1 MFSLTISVL
10 GDEDDGLLYRCA
22 GSKADRMLFRFG
34 GKAFFAVVGV
44 FIKSALTAEQCVS
57 TKGQKRMKKKILRTA
72 SFALATALSLSV
84 CVSAFVSDGTN
95 NNVTTSVLPDSAD
108 NAVLNWATKV
118 GKSWNDG
125 PSPVAIVGDDIV
137 YTSGDKLMRMNKET
151 GVVDSVVGQRAGT
164 NSYAIQ
170 PVTYADGMI
179 FSAFN
184 GGIQAFDA
192 DTLESLWVYKDSV
205 GGQSVSPIYYNDGCI
220 YTGFCNDG
228 SGKNDQY
235 VCIDVKDE
243 DPDTTDEEKSPK
255 WTFTNKS
262 GFYWAGAYATDDFV
276 VLGME
281 NAKANTT
288 DPARIVTLDK
298 NSGSVIDTE
307 YTVGGGVRSTIS
319 YDKDTDAYYFTSNG
333 GYFYKATIDDDGKF
347 TKLDSIAL
355 GGASTSTPTVL
366 NGRAY
371 VGVNGSGWGNYKGSA
386 IAVIDLDSFE
396 IAYKAET
403 KGYPQTSGLGVVNK
417 DGYNYVYFTENA
429 AAGAIRYVK
438 DKKGVTEVLDA
449 QIVNGKKTAPSL
461 FTPTGAQAQFAIA
474 DLVADENGT
483 IYFKNDSGYIMA
495 VGSEVE
501 KLVTENAKTVCKEG
515 EKYPADGI
523 KVYAVLKNGVKKDVT
538 KDVTIDDSKLEKD
551 DDFVTVTYKYGMYRD
566 KTVSGGANKTGVA
579 VKPVETTIDIAVLSA
594 EDYDKVTAVEKTIAG
609 LGEIT
614 LDSENDVKA
623 ARADYDALGGLT
635 KYVENY
641 DVLKAAEEKLEKL
654 KAPSSSEVS
663 ESEVTSSVS
672 SSEASSETGS
682 SESSVTSSDA
692 AVSSTSSA
700 ETSSVAGSTSSAADT
715 SSAASSSSKAANN
728 AGAANPNTGATA
740 GVCVAGLALLISGA
754 LTVSRKRK

>member
-125 PSPVAIVGDDIV
+125 PSPVAIVGDNIV

-220 YTGFCNDG
+220 YTGFCNYG
-228 SGKNDQY
+228 SGKDDQY

-333 GYFYKATIDDDGKF
+333 GYFYKATIDDEGNF
-347 TKLDSIAL
+347 TKLDSIPL

-371 VGVNGSGWGNYKGSA
+371 VGVNGSGWGDYKGSV
-386 IAVIDLDSFE
+386 IAVIDLDSFK

-403 KGYPQTSGLGVVNK
+403 KGYPQTSGLGVVNEN
-417 DGYNYVYFTENA
+417 GYNYVYFSENA
-429 AAGAIRYVK
+429 SAGAIRYVK

-461 FTPTGAQAQFAIA
+461 FTPTGAQAQYAIA

-515 EKYPADGI
+515 EAYDASDL
-523 KVYAVLKNGVKKDVT
+523 KVYAVLKNGAKKDVT
-538 KDVTIDDSKLEKD
+538 DYVTIDDTALTAD

-566 KTVSGGANKTGVA
+566 KTNEGAANTTGVA
-579 VKPVETTIDIAVLSA
+579 VSPVEATIDVTVLAA
-594 EDYDKVTAVEKTIAG
+594 EDYDSVKAVEKLISD

-614 LDSENDVKA
+614 LDSENDIKA
-623 ARADYDALGGLT
+623 ARAAYYALGDLKEYVGNVDALT
-635 KYVENY
+635 
-641 DVLKAAEEKLEKL
+641 AAEEKLEEL
-654 KAPSSSEVS
+654 KTPSSSS
-663 ESEVTSSVS
+663 EAESSVS
-672 SSEASSETGS
+672 SSDVS
-682 SESSVTSSDA
+682 SEST
-692 AVSSTSSA
+692 VSSANSEDTSSA
-700 ETSSVAGSTSSAADT
+700 TSSAAESVSSADT
-715 SSAASSSSKAANN
+715 SKAADSSSKTANN

>member
-179 FSAFN
+179 FSGFD
-184 GGIQAFDA
+184 GGVQAFDA
-192 DTLESLWVYKDSV
+192 KTLESLWVYKDSV
-205 GGQSVSPIYYNDGCI
+205 GGQAISPIYYNDGYI
-220 YTGFCNDG
+220 YTGFWS
-228 SGKNDQY
+228 SGWSETDSGNF

-243 DPDTTDEEKSPK
+243 DPTKTDEAKSAK
-255 WTFTNKS
+255 WTYTNVG
-262 GFYWAGAYATDDFV
+262 GFYWTGAYATDKFIV
-276 VLGME
+276 VGSD
-281 NAKANTT
+281 NGT
-288 DPARIVTLDK
+288 DDNSPSKVRTFDK
-298 NSGSVIDTE
+298 ETGKVIDSKE
-307 YTVGGGVRSTIS
+307 AVGDIRSSVS
-319 YDKDTDAYYFTSNG
+319 YDKDTDAYYFTTKG
-333 GYFYKATIDDDGKF
+333 GYLYKAEINADGKF

-429 AAGAIRYVK
+429 SAGAIRYVK

-461 FTPTGAQAQFAIA
+461 FTTTGAQAQFAIA

-515 EKYPADGI
+515 EAYDASDL

-538 KDVTIDDSKLEKD
+538 DYVTIDDTALTAD

-566 KTVSGGANKTGVA
+566 KTKEGAANTTGVA
-579 VKPVETTIDIAVLSA
+579 VSPVETTINVTVLAA
-594 EDYDKVTAVEKTIAG
+594 EDYDSVKAVEKLISD

-614 LDSENDVKA
+614 LDSENDIKA
-623 ARADYDALGGLT
+623 ARVAYDALGDLKEYVGNVDALT
-635 KYVENY
+635 
-641 DVLKAAEEKLEKL
+641 AAEKKLEEL
-654 KAPSSSEVS
+654 KTPSSSS
-663 ESEVTSSVS
+663 EAESSVS
-672 SSEASSETGS
+672 SSDVS
-682 SESSVTSSDA
+682 SEST
-692 AVSSTSSA
+692 VSSANSEDTSSA
-700 ETSSVAGSTSSAADT
+700 TSSAAESVSSADT
-715 SSAASSSSKAANN
+715 SKAADSSSKTANN

>member
-179 FSAFN
+179 FSGFD
-184 GGIQAFDA
+184 GGVQAFDA
-192 DTLESLWVYKDSV
+192 KTLESLWVYKDSV
-205 GGQSVSPIYYNDGCI
+205 GGQAISPIYYNDGYI
-220 YTGFCNDG
+220 YTGFWS
-228 SGKNDQY
+228 SGWSETDSGNF

-243 DPDTTDEEKSPK
+243 DPTKTDEAKSAK
-255 WTFTNKS
+255 WTYTNVG
-262 GFYWAGAYATDDFV
+262 GFYWTGAYATDKFIV
-276 VLGME
+276 VGSD
-281 NAKANTT
+281 NGT
-288 DPARIVTLDK
+288 DDNSPSKVRTFDK
-298 NSGSVIDTE
+298 ETGKVIDSKE
-307 YTVGGGVRSTIS
+307 AVGDIRSSVS
-319 YDKDTDAYYFTSNG
+319 YDKDTDAYYFTTKG
-333 GYFYKATIDDDGKF
+333 GYLYKAEINADGKF

-403 KGYPQTSGLGVVNK
+403 KGYPQTSGLGVVNEN
-417 DGYNYVYFTENA
+417 GYNYVYFSENA
-429 AAGAIRYVK
+429 SAGAIRYVK

-461 FTPTGAQAQFAIA
+461 FTPTGAQAQYAIA

-515 EKYPADGI
+515 EAYDASDL

-538 KDVTIDDSKLEKD
+538 DYVTIDDTALTAD

-566 KTVSGGANKTGVA
+566 KTNEGAANTTGVA
-579 VKPVETTIDIAVLSA
+579 VSPVEATIDVTVLAA
-594 EDYDKVTAVEKTIAG
+594 EDYDSVKAVEKLISD

-614 LDSENDVKA
+614 LDSENDIKA
-623 ARADYDALGGLT
+623 ARVAYDALGDLKEYVGNVDALT
-635 KYVENY
+635 
-641 DVLKAAEEKLEKL
+641 AAEKKLEEL
-654 KAPSSSEVS
+654 KTPSSSS
-663 ESEVTSSVS
+663 EAESSVS
-672 SSEASSETGS
+672 SSDVS
-682 SESSVTSSDA
+682 SEST
-692 AVSSTSSA
+692 VSSANSEDTSSA
-700 ETSSVAGSTSSAADT
+700 TSSAAESVSSADT
-715 SSAASSSSKAANN
+715 SKAADSSSKTANN

>member
-1 MFSLTISVL
+1 
-10 GDEDDGLLYRCA
+10 
-22 GSKADRMLFRFG
+22 
-34 GKAFFAVVGV
+34 
-44 FIKSALTAEQCVS
+44 
-57 TKGQKRMKKKILRTA
+57 MKKKLAGTV
-72 SFALATALSLSV
+72 SFALAAALSLGV

-95 NNVTTSVLPDSAD
+95 NNVTTSNLPDSAD

-151 GVVDSVVGQRAGT
+151 GVIDSVVGQRAGT

-184 GGIQAFDA
+184 GGVQAFDA
-192 DTLESLWVYKDSV
+192 DTLESLWVYKDEL
-205 GGQSVSPIYYNDGCI
+205 GGQGVCPVYYNDGCI
-220 YTGFCNDG
+220 YTGFWSSETGTAN
-228 SGKNDQY
+228 Y
-235 VCIDVKDE
+235 VCMDVKDE
-243 DPDTTDEEKSPK
+243 DPDTTDEEKLPK
-255 WTFTNKS
+255 WIFKNKS
-262 GFYWAGAYATDDFV
+262 GFYWAGAYAADDYI

-288 DPARIVTLDK
+288 DPARIVTLDMK
-298 NSGSVIDTE
+298 TGDVIDTE
-307 YTVGGGVRSTIS
+307 YTVKGGVRSTVS

-333 GYFYKATIDDDGKF
+333 GYFYKATIDDEGNF

-355 GGASTSTPTVL
+355 GGASTSTPTIL

-371 VGVNGSGWGNYKGSA
+371 VGYGAFDQNSG

-396 IAYKAET
+396 IAYTAKT
-403 KGYPQTSGLGVVNK
+403 KGYPQNSGLGVVNE
-417 DGYNYVYFTENA
+417 DGYNYVYFTENRD
-429 AAGAIRYVK
+429 GGPISYVK
-438 DKKGVTEVLDA
+438 DKKGVTKVLDP
-449 QIVNGKKTAPSL
+449 QIIGDKEYAPAI
-461 FTPTGAQAQFAIA
+461 FTPTGAQSQYAVA

-501 KLVTENAKTVCKEG
+501 KLVVENAKTVCKEG

-538 KDVTIDDSKLEKD
+538 DYVTIDDTALTAD

-579 VKPVETTIDIAVLSA
+579 VDPVETTIDIAVLSA

-623 ARADYDALGGLT
+623 ARADYDALGDLK

-700 ETSSVAGSTSSAADT
+700 ETSSVAGSTSSAAAT
-715 SSAASSSSKAANN
+715 SSVASSSSKAANN
-728 AGAANPNTGATA
+728 ASSANPKTGTVA
-740 GVCVAGLALLISGA
+740 GVCVAGLALLAGGA
-754 LTVSRKRK
+754 LTVSKKRK

>member
-179 FSAFN
+179 FSGFD
-184 GGIQAFDA
+184 GGVQAFDA
-192 DTLESLWVYKDSV
+192 KTLESLWVYKDSV
-205 GGQSVSPIYYNDGCI
+205 GGQAISPIYYNDGYI
-220 YTGFCNDG
+220 YTGFWS
-228 SGKNDQY
+228 SGWSETDSGNF

-243 DPDTTDEEKSPK
+243 DPTKTDEAKSAK
-255 WTFTNKS
+255 WTYTNVG
-262 GFYWAGAYATDDFV
+262 GFYWTGAYATDKFIV
-276 VLGME
+276 VGSD
-281 NAKANTT
+281 NGT
-288 DPARIVTLDK
+288 DDNSPSKVRTFDK
-298 NSGSVIDTE
+298 ETGKVIDSKE
-307 YTVGGGVRSTIS
+307 AVGDIRSSVS
-319 YDKDTDAYYFTSNG
+319 YDKDTDAYYFTTKG
-333 GYFYKATIDDDGKF
+333 GYLYKAEINADGKF

-371 VGVNGSGWGNYKGSA
+371 VGVNGSGWGDYKGSA

-403 KGYPQTSGLGVVNK
+403 KGYPQTSGLGVVNEN
-417 DGYNYVYFTENA
+417 GYNYVYFTENA
-429 AAGAIRYVK
+429 SAGAIRYVK

-461 FTPTGAQAQFAIA
+461 FTPTGAQAQYAIA

-515 EKYPADGI
+515 EAYDASDL

-538 KDVTIDDSKLEKD
+538 DYVTIDDTALTAD

-566 KTVSGGANKTGVA
+566 KTKEGAANTTGVA
-579 VKPVETTIDIAVLSA
+579 VSPVETTINVTVLAA
-594 EDYDKVTAVEKTIAG
+594 ENYDSVKAVEKLISD

-614 LDSENDVKA
+614 LDSENDIKA
-623 ARADYDALGGLT
+623 ARAAYDALGDLKEYVGNVDALT
-635 KYVENY
+635 
-641 DVLKAAEEKLEKL
+641 AAEKKLEEL
-654 KAPSSSEVS
+654 KTPSSSS
-663 ESEVTSSVS
+663 EAENSVS
-672 SSEASSETGS
+672 SSDVS
-682 SESSVTSSDA
+682 SEST
-692 AVSSTSSA
+692 VSSANSEDTSSA
-700 ETSSVAGSTSSAADT
+700 TSSAAESVSSADT
-715 SSAASSSSKAANN
+715 SKAADSSSKTANN

>member
-1 MFSLTISVL
+1 MSGQKPCRQGSRSKSCTTAITVFDRLLCAVISQVSAVFSLTISVL

-84 CVSAFVSDGTN
+84 CASAFVSDGTN

-125 PSPVAIVGDDIV
+125 PSPVAIVGDNIV

-243 DPDTTDEEKSPK
+243 DPDTTDEE
-255 WTFTNKS
+255 
-262 GFYWAGAYATDDFV
+262 
-276 VLGME
+276 

-333 GYFYKATIDDDGKF
+333 GYFYKATIDDEGNF

-371 VGVNGSGWGNYKGSA
+371 VGVNGSGWGDYKGSV
-386 IAVIDLDSFE
+386 IAVIDLDSFK

-403 KGYPQTSGLGVVNK
+403 KGYPQTSGLGVVNEN
-417 DGYNYVYFTENA
+417 GYNYVYFSENA
-429 AAGAIRYVK
+429 SAGAIRYVK

-461 FTPTGAQAQFAIA
+461 FTPTGAQAQYAIA

-515 EKYPADGI
+515 EAYDASDL

-538 KDVTIDDSKLEKD
+538 DYVTIDDTALTAD

-566 KTVSGGANKTGVA
+566 KTKEGAANTTGVA
-579 VKPVETTIDIAVLSA
+579 VSPVETTINVTVLAA
-594 EDYDKVTAVEKTIAG
+594 ENYDSVKAVEKLISD

-614 LDSENDVKA
+614 LDSENDIKA
-623 ARADYDALGGLT
+623 ARAAYDALGDLKEYVGNVDALT
-635 KYVENY
+635 
-641 DVLKAAEEKLEKL
+641 AAEKKLEEL
-654 KAPSSSEVS
+654 KTPSSSS
-663 ESEVTSSVS
+663 EAENSVS
-672 SSEASSETGS
+672 SSDVS
-682 SESSVTSSDA
+682 SEST
-692 AVSSTSSA
+692 VSSANSEDTSSA
-700 ETSSVAGSTSSAADT
+700 TSSAAESVSSADT
-715 SSAASSSSKAANN
+715 SKAADSSSKTANN

>member
-1 MFSLTISVL
+1 
-10 GDEDDGLLYRCA
+10 
-22 GSKADRMLFRFG
+22 
-34 GKAFFAVVGV
+34 
-44 FIKSALTAEQCVS
+44 
-57 TKGQKRMKKKILRTA
+57 MKKKILRTA
-72 SFALATALSLSV
+72 SIALATALSLSV
-84 CVSAFVSDGTN
+84 CASAFVSDGTN

-108 NAVLNWATKV
+108 KAVLNWATKV

-151 GVVDSVVGQRAGT
+151 GFVDSVVGQRAGT

-170 PVTYADGMI
+170 PVTYANGMI

-220 YTGFCNDG
+220 YTGFCNYG
-228 SGKNDQY
+228 SGKDDQY

-255 WTFTNKS
+255 WIFTNTS
-262 GFYWAGAYATDDFV
+262 GFYWAGAYAADDYI

-298 NSGSVIDTE
+298 KTGDVIDTE
-307 YTVGGGVRSTIS
+307 YTVKGGVRSTVS

-333 GYFYKATIDDDGKF
+333 GYFYKATIDDEGNF
-347 TKLDSIAL
+347 TKLESIAL
-355 GGASTSTPTVL
+355 GAPSTSTPTVL

-371 VGVNGSGWGNYKGSA
+371 VGFGSFSTGSG

-403 KGYPQTSGLGVVNK
+403 KGYPQTTGLGVVNEN
-417 DGYNYVYFTENA
+417 GYNYVYFTENA
-429 AAGAIRYVK
+429 SAGAIRYVK
-438 DKKGVTEVLDA
+438 DKKGVTEVLDP

-461 FTPTGAQAQFAIA
+461 FTPSGAQAQYAIA

-515 EKYPADGI
+515 EAYDASDL

-538 KDVTIDDSKLEKD
+538 DYVTMDDTALTAD

-566 KTVSGGANKTGVA
+566 KTNDGAANTTGVA
-579 VKPVETTIDIAVLSA
+579 VSPVETTIGVTVLAA
-594 EDYDKVTAVEKTIAG
+594 EDYDSVKAVEKLISD

-614 LDSENDVKA
+614 LDSENDIKA
-623 ARADYDALGGLT
+623 ARAAYDALGDLKEYVGNVDALT
-635 KYVENY
+635 
-641 DVLKAAEEKLEKL
+641 AAEEKLEEL
-654 KAPSSSEVS
+654 KTPSSSS
-663 ESEVTSSVS
+663 EAESSVS
-672 SSEASSETGS
+672 SSDVS
-682 SESSVTSSDA
+682 SEST
-692 AVSSTSSA
+692 VSSANSEDTSSA
-700 ETSSVAGSTSSAADT
+700 TSSAAESV
-715 SSAASSSSKAANN
+715 SSAGSSKTANN

-754 LTVSRKRK
+754 LTASRKRK

>member
-1 MFSLTISVL
+1 
-10 GDEDDGLLYRCA
+10 
-22 GSKADRMLFRFG
+22 
-34 GKAFFAVVGV
+34 
-44 FIKSALTAEQCVS
+44 
-57 TKGQKRMKKKILRTA
+57 MKKKILRTA
-72 SFALATALSLSV
+72 SIALATALSLSV
-84 CVSAFVSDGTN
+84 CASAFVSDGTN

-170 PVTYADGMI
+170 PVTYANGMI

-220 YTGFCNDG
+220 YTGFCNYG
-228 SGKNDQY
+228 SGKDDHY

-255 WTFTNKS
+255 WIFTNTS
-262 GFYWAGAYATDDFV
+262 GFYWAGAYAADDYI

-288 DPARIVTLDK
+288 DPARVVTLDK

-333 GYFYKATIDDDGKF
+333 GYFYKATIDDEGNF
-347 TKLDSIAL
+347 TKLESIAL
-355 GGASTSTPTVL
+355 GAPSTSTPTVL

-371 VGVNGSGWGNYKGSA
+371 VGFGSFSTGSG

-396 IAYKAET
+396 IAYTATT
-403 KGYPQTSGLGVVNK
+403 KGYPQTTGLGAVNEN
-417 DGYNYVYFTENA
+417 GYNYVYFTENA
-429 AAGAIRYVK
+429 SAGAIRYVK
-438 DKKGVTEVLDA
+438 DKKGVTEVLDP

-461 FTPTGAQAQFAIA
+461 FTPSGAQAQYAIA

-515 EKYPADGI
+515 EAYDASDL

-538 KDVTIDDSKLEKD
+538 DYVTMDDTALTAD

-566 KTVSGGANKTGVA
+566 KTNNGAANTTGVA
-579 VKPVETTIDIAVLSA
+579 VSPVETTIDVTVLAA
-594 EDYDKVTAVEKTIAG
+594 EDYDSVKAVEKLISD

-614 LDSENDVKA
+614 LDSENDIKA
-623 ARADYDALGGLT
+623 ARAAYDALGDLKEYVGNVDALT
-635 KYVENY
+635 
-641 DVLKAAEEKLEKL
+641 AAEEKLEEL
-654 KAPSSSEVS
+654 KTPSSSS
-663 ESEVTSSVS
+663 EAESSVS
-672 SSEASSETGS
+672 SSDVS
-682 SESSVTSSDA
+682 SEST
-692 AVSSTSSA
+692 VSSANSEDTSSA
-700 ETSSVAGSTSSAADT
+700 TSSAAESV
-715 SSAASSSSKAANN
+715 SSADSSKTANN

-754 LTVSRKRK
+754 LTASRKRK

>member
-1 MFSLTISVL
+1 
-10 GDEDDGLLYRCA
+10 
-22 GSKADRMLFRFG
+22 
-34 GKAFFAVVGV
+34 
-44 FIKSALTAEQCVS
+44 
-57 TKGQKRMKKKILRTA
+57 MKKKILRTA
-72 SFALATALSLSV
+72 SIALATALSLSV
-84 CVSAFVSDGTN
+84 CASAFVSDGTN

-108 NAVLNWATKV
+108 KAVLNWATKV

-170 PVTYADGMI
+170 PVTYANGMI

-220 YTGFCNDG
+220 YTGFCNYG
-228 SGKNDQY
+228 SGKDDHY
-235 VCIDVKDE
+235 VCIDVRDE

-255 WTFTNKS
+255 WIFTNTS
-262 GFYWAGAYATDDFV
+262 GFYWAGAYAADDYI

-288 DPARIVTLDK
+288 DPARVVTLDK

-333 GYFYKATIDDDGKF
+333 GYFYKATIDDEGNF

-355 GGASTSTPTVL
+355 GAPSTSTPTVL

-371 VGVNGSGWGNYKGSA
+371 VGFGHYRTGYG

-396 IAYKAET
+396 IAYTATT
-403 KGYPQTSGLGVVNK
+403 KGYPQTTGLGAVNEN
-417 DGYNYVYFTENA
+417 GYNYVYFTENA
-429 AAGAIRYVK
+429 MAGAIRYVK

-449 QIVNGKKTAPSL
+449 QIVDGKKTAPSL
-461 FTPTGAQAQFAIA
+461 FTPSGAQAQYAIA

-483 IYFKNDSGYIMA
+483 IFFKNDSGYIMA

-515 EKYPADGI
+515 DAYDASDL

-538 KDVTIDDSKLEKD
+538 DYVTMDDTALTAD

-566 KTVSGGANKTGVA
+566 KTNDGAANTTGVA
-579 VKPVETTIDIAVLSA
+579 VSPVETTIDVTVLAA
-594 EDYDKVTAVEKTIAG
+594 EDYDSVKAVEKLISD

-614 LDSENDVKA
+614 LDSENDIKA
-623 ARADYDALGGLT
+623 ARVAYDALGDLKEYVGNVDALT
-635 KYVENY
+635 
-641 DVLKAAEEKLEKL
+641 AAEEKLEEL
-654 KAPSSSEVS
+654 KTPSSSS
-663 ESEVTSSVS
+663 EAESSVS
-672 SSEASSETGS
+672 SSDVS
-682 SESSVTSSDA
+682 SEST
-692 AVSSTSSA
+692 VSSANSEDTSSA
-700 ETSSVAGSTSSAADT
+700 TSSAAESV
-715 SSAASSSSKAANN
+715 SSADSSKTANN
-728 AGAANPNTGATA
+728 AGAANPNTGAAA

-754 LTVSRKRK
+754 LTASRKRK

>member
-1 MFSLTISVL
+1 
-10 GDEDDGLLYRCA
+10 
-22 GSKADRMLFRFG
+22 
-34 GKAFFAVVGV
+34 
-44 FIKSALTAEQCVS
+44 
-57 TKGQKRMKKKILRTA
+57 MKKKILRTA
-72 SFALATALSLSV
+72 SIALATALSLSV
-84 CVSAFVSDGTN
+84 CASAFVSDGTN

-108 NAVLNWATKV
+108 KAVLNWATKV

-170 PVTYADGMI
+170 PVTYANGMI

-220 YTGFCNDG
+220 YTGFCNYG
-228 SGKNDQY
+228 AGKDDQY

-255 WTFTNKS
+255 WIFTNKS
-262 GFYWAGAYATDDFV
+262 GFYWAGAYAADDYI

-288 DPARIVTLDK
+288 DPARVVTLDK

-333 GYFYKATIDDDGKF
+333 GYFYKATIDDEGNF

-355 GGASTSTPTVL
+355 GAPSTSTPTVL

-371 VGVNGSGWGNYKGSA
+371 VGFGSFSTGSG

-396 IAYKAET
+396 IAYTATT
-403 KGYPQTSGLGVVNK
+403 KGYPQTTGLGVVNEN
-417 DGYNYVYFTENA
+417 GYNYVYFTENA
-429 AAGAIRYVK
+429 MAGAIRYVK
-438 DKKGVTEVLDA
+438 DKKGVTEVLDP

-461 FTPTGAQAQFAIA
+461 FTPSGAQAQYAIA

-515 EKYPADGI
+515 EAYDASDL

-538 KDVTIDDSKLEKD
+538 DYVTMDDTALTAD

-566 KTVSGGANKTGVA
+566 KTNDGAANTTGVA
-579 VKPVETTIDIAVLSA
+579 VSPVETTIDVTVLAA
-594 EDYDKVTAVEKTIAG
+594 EDYDSVKAVEKLISD

-614 LDSENDVKA
+614 LDSENDIKA
-623 ARADYDALGGLT
+623 ARVAYDALGDLKEYVGNVDALT
-635 KYVENY
+635 
-641 DVLKAAEEKLEKL
+641 AAEEKLEEL
-654 KAPSSSEVS
+654 KTPSSSS
-663 ESEVTSSVS
+663 EAESSVS
-672 SSEASSETGS
+672 SSDVS
-682 SESSVTSSDA
+682 SEST
-692 AVSSTSSA
+692 VSSANSEDTSSA
-700 ETSSVAGSTSSAADT
+700 TSSAAESV
-715 SSAASSSSKAANN
+715 SSADSSKTANN

-754 LTVSRKRK
+754 LTASRKRK

>member
-1 MFSLTISVL
+1 
-10 GDEDDGLLYRCA
+10 
-22 GSKADRMLFRFG
+22 
-34 GKAFFAVVGV
+34 
-44 FIKSALTAEQCVS
+44 
-57 TKGQKRMKKKILRTA
+57 MKKKLAGTV
-72 SFALATALSLSV
+72 SFALAAALSLGV

-95 NNVTTSVLPDSAD
+95 NNVTTSNLPDSAD
-108 NAVLNWATKV
+108 NAVLNWATRICDPTDPKEWQN
-118 GKSWNDG
+118 S
-125 PSPVAIVGDDIV
+125 PSPVTLIGDDLV
-137 YTSGDKLMRMNKET
+137 FVSGDKLMRMNKET
-151 GVVDSVVGQRAGT
+151 GVIDSVVGQRAGK

-170 PVTYADGMI
+170 PVTYVDGMI
-179 FSAFN
+179 FSGFD
-184 GGIQAFDA
+184 GGVQAFDA

-205 GGQSVSPIYYNDGCI
+205 GGQAISPIYYNDGCI
-220 YTGFCNDG
+220 YTGFWSSETGTAN
-228 SGKNDQY
+228 Y
-235 VCIDVKDE
+235 VCMDVKDE
-243 DPDTTDEEKSPK
+243 DTTKTDEAKSAK
-255 WTFTNKS
+255 WVYANKG
-262 GFYWAGAYATDDFV
+262 GFYWTGAYSTDKFIV
-276 VLGME
+276 VGSDNGTKDNSHSKILTLNKE
-281 NAKANTT
+281 NGEEI
-288 DPARIVTLDK
+288 D
-298 NSGSVIDTE
+298 SGEAVGDIRCSV
-307 YTVGGGVRSTIS
+307 S
-319 YDKDTDAYYFTSNG
+319 YDKDTDAYYFTSKG
-333 GYFYKATIDDDGKF
+333 GYFYRAKIDDNGNF

-355 GGASTSTPTVL
+355 GGASTSTPTIL

-371 VGVNGSGWGNYKGSA
+371 VGFGHYRTGYG

-396 IAYKAET
+396 IAYTAKT

-417 DGYNYVYFTENA
+417 DGYNYVYFSENA
-429 AAGAIRYVK
+429 ENGAIRFVK
-438 DKKGVTEVLDA
+438 DKKGVTKVLDP
-449 QIVNGKKTAPSL
+449 QIEGSTEYAPSL
-461 FTPTGAQAQFAIA
+461 FTPTGAQAQYAVA

-501 KLVTENAKTVCKEG
+501 KLVVENAKTVCKEG
-515 EKYPADGI
+515 EAYDVSDL

-566 KTVSGGANKTGVA
+566 KIVRGGANKTGVA

-594 EDYDKVTAVEKTIAG
+594 EDYDKVTSVEKTIAG

-623 ARADYDALGGLT
+623 ARADYDALGDLK

-692 AVSSTSSA
+692 AVSSTSSV
-700 ETSSVAGSTSSAADT
+700 ETSSIAGSTSSAADT

-728 AGAANPNTGATA
+728 ASSANPKTGTVA
-740 GVCVAGLALLISGA
+740 GVCVAGLALLAGGA
-754 LTVSRKRK
+754 LTVSKKRK

>member
-34 GKAFFAVVGV
+34 GRAFFAVVGV

-118 GKSWNDG
+118 GTTYMDG
-125 PSPVAIVGDDIV
+125 PSPVAIVGDNIV

-220 YTGFCNDG
+220 YTGFCNYG
-228 SGKNDQY
+228 SGKDDQY

-255 WTFTNKS
+255 WTFSNKS

-319 YDKDTDAYYFTSNG
+319 YDKDTDAIISHLT
-333 GYFYKATIDDDGKF
+333 
-347 TKLDSIAL
+347 
-355 GGASTSTPTVL
+355 
-366 NGRAY
+366 
-371 VGVNGSGWGNYKGSA
+371 
-386 IAVIDLDSFE
+386 
-396 IAYKAET
+396 
-403 KGYPQTSGLGVVNK
+403 
-417 DGYNYVYFTENA
+417 
-429 AAGAIRYVK
+429 GAISIR
-438 DKKGVTEVLDA
+438 
-449 QIVNGKKTAPSL
+449 Q
-461 FTPTGAQAQFAIA
+461 Q
-474 DLVADENGT
+474 
-483 IYFKNDSGYIMA
+483 
-495 VGSEVE
+495 
-501 KLVTENAKTVCKEG
+501 
-515 EKYPADGI
+515 
-523 KVYAVLKNGVKKDVT
+523 
-538 KDVTIDDSKLEKD
+538 
-551 DDFVTVTYKYGMYRD
+551 
-566 KTVSGGANKTGVA
+566 
-579 VKPVETTIDIAVLSA
+579 
-594 EDYDKVTAVEKTIAG
+594 
-609 LGEIT
+609 
-614 LDSENDVKA
+614 
-623 ARADYDALGGLT
+623 
-635 KYVENY
+635 
-641 DVLKAAEEKLEKL
+641 
-654 KAPSSSEVS
+654 
-663 ESEVTSSVS
+663 
-672 SSEASSETGS
+672 
-682 SESSVTSSDA
+682 
-692 AVSSTSSA
+692 
-700 ETSSVAGSTSSAADT
+700 
-715 SSAASSSSKAANN
+715 
-728 AGAANPNTGATA
+728 
-740 GVCVAGLALLISGA
+740 
-754 LTVSRKRK
+754 

>member
-1 MFSLTISVL
+1 
-10 GDEDDGLLYRCA
+10 
-22 GSKADRMLFRFG
+22 MLSR
-34 GKAFFAVVGV
+34 KDKV
-44 FIKSALTAEQCVS
+44 
-57 TKGQKRMKKKILRTA
+57 RMKKKLAGTV
-72 SFALATALSLSV
+72 SFALAAALSLGV

-95 NNVTTSVLPDSAD
+95 NNVTTSNLPDSAD

-151 GVVDSVVGQRAGT
+151 GVIDSVVGQRAGT

-179 FSAFN
+179 FSGFD

-220 YTGFCNDG
+220 YTGFCNYGAEKD
-228 SGKNDQY
+228 DQY

-243 DPDTTDEEKSPK
+243 DPDTTDEEKLPK
-255 WTFTNKS
+255 WIFKNKS
-262 GFYWAGAYATDDFV
+262 GFYWAGAYAADDYI

-288 DPARIVTLDK
+288 DPARVVTLDK
-298 NSGSVIDTE
+298 KTGDVIDTE
-307 YTVGGGVRSTIS
+307 YTVKGGVRSTVS

-333 GYFYKATIDDDGKF
+333 GYFYKATIDDEGNF

-429 AAGAIRYVK
+429 SAGAIRYVK

-449 QIVNGKKTAPSL
+449 QIVNGKKTALSL

-515 EKYPADGI
+515 EAYDVSDL

-609 LGEIT
+609 LGEIN

-623 ARADYDALGGLT
+623 ARADYDALGDLK

-728 AGAANPNTGATA
+728 ASSANPKTGTVA
-740 GVCVAGLALLISGA
+740 GVCVAGLALLVGGA
-754 LTVSRKRK
+754 LTVSKKRK

>member
-179 FSAFN
+179 FSGFD
-184 GGIQAFDA
+184 GGVQAFDA
-192 DTLESLWVYKDSV
+192 KTLESLWVYKDSV
-205 GGQSVSPIYYNDGCI
+205 GGQAISPIYYNDGYI
-220 YTGFCNDG
+220 YTGFWS
-228 SGKNDQY
+228 SGWSETDSGNF

-243 DPDTTDEEKSPK
+243 DPTKTDEAKSAK
-255 WTFTNKS
+255 WTYTNVG
-262 GFYWAGAYATDDFV
+262 GFYWTGAYATDKFIV
-276 VLGME
+276 VGSD
-281 NAKANTT
+281 NGT
-288 DPARIVTLDK
+288 DDNSPSKVRTFDK
-298 NSGSVIDTE
+298 ETGKVIDSKE
-307 YTVGGGVRSTIS
+307 AVGDIRSSVS
-319 YDKDTDAYYFTSNG
+319 YDKDTDAYYFTTKG
-333 GYFYKATIDDDGKF
+333 GYLYKAEINADGKF

-403 KGYPQTSGLGVVNK
+403 KGYPQTSGLGVVNEN
-417 DGYNYVYFTENA
+417 GYNYVYFTENA
-429 AAGAIRYVK
+429 SAGAIRYVK

-461 FTPTGAQAQFAIA
+461 FTPTGAQAQYAIA

-515 EKYPADGI
+515 EAYDASDL
-523 KVYAVLKNGVKKDVT
+523 KVYAVLKNGAKKDVT
-538 KDVTIDDSKLEKD
+538 DYVTIDDTALTAD

-566 KTVSGGANKTGVA
+566 KTNEGAANTTGVA
-579 VKPVETTIDIAVLSA
+579 VSPVEATIDVTVLAA
-594 EDYDKVTAVEKTIAG
+594 EDYDSVKAVEKLISD

-614 LDSENDVKA
+614 LDSENDIKA
-623 ARADYDALGGLT
+623 ARVAYDALGDLKEYVGNVDALT
-635 KYVENY
+635 
-641 DVLKAAEEKLEKL
+641 AAEEKLEEL
-654 KAPSSSEVS
+654 KTPSSSS
-663 ESEVTSSVS
+663 EAESSVS
-672 SSEASSETGS
+672 SSDVS
-682 SESSVTSSDA
+682 SEST
-692 AVSSTSSA
+692 VSSANS
-700 ETSSVAGSTSSAADT
+700 EDT
-715 SSAASSSSKAANN
+715 SSATSSASESVSSADTSKAADSSSKTANN

>member
-1 MFSLTISVL
+1 
-10 GDEDDGLLYRCA
+10 
-22 GSKADRMLFRFG
+22 
-34 GKAFFAVVGV
+34 
-44 FIKSALTAEQCVS
+44 
-57 TKGQKRMKKKILRTA
+57 MKKKLAGTV
-72 SFALATALSLSV
+72 SFALAAALSLGV

-95 NNVTTSVLPDSAD
+95 NNVTTSNLPDSAD

-151 GVVDSVVGQRAGT
+151 GVIDSVVGQRAGT

-179 FSAFN
+179 FSGFD
-184 GGIQAFDA
+184 GGVQAFDA
-192 DTLESLWVYKDSV
+192 DTLESLWVYKDEL
-205 GGQSVSPIYYNDGCI
+205 GGQGVCPVYYNDGCI
-220 YTGFCNDG
+220 YTGFWSSETGTAN
-228 SGKNDQY
+228 Y
-235 VCIDVKDE
+235 VCMDVKDE
-243 DPDTTDEEKSPK
+243 DTTKTDETKSAK
-255 WTFTNKS
+255 WTYTNVG
-262 GFYWAGAYATDDFV
+262 GFYGAGAYATDKFIV
-276 VLGME
+276 VGSD
-281 NAKANTT
+281 NGTKDNSPSKVRTF
-288 DPARIVTLDK
+288 DK
-298 NSGSVIDTE
+298 ETGKVIDSKE
-307 YTVGGGVRSTIS
+307 AVGDIRSSVS
-319 YDKDTDAYYFTSNG
+319 YDKDTDAYYFTTKG
-333 GYFYKATIDDDGKF
+333 GYLYKAEINADGKF

-355 GGASTSTPTVL
+355 GGASTSTPTIL

-371 VGVNGSGWGNYKGSA
+371 VGYGAFDQNSG

-396 IAYKAET
+396 IAYTAKT
-403 KGYPQTSGLGVVNK
+403 KGYPQNSGLGVVNE
-417 DGYNYVYFTENA
+417 DGYNYVYFTENRD
-429 AAGAIRYVK
+429 GGPISYVK
-438 DKKGVTEVLDA
+438 DKKGVTKVLDP
-449 QIVNGKKTAPSL
+449 QIIGDKEYAPAI
-461 FTPTGAQAQFAIA
+461 FTPTGAQSQYAVA

-501 KLVTENAKTVCKEG
+501 KLVVENAKTVCKEG

-538 KDVTIDDSKLEKD
+538 DYVTIDDTALTAD

-579 VKPVETTIDIAVLSA
+579 VDPVETTIDIAVLSA

-623 ARADYDALGGLT
+623 ARADYDALGDLK

-663 ESEVTSSVS
+663 ESEVISSVS

-728 AGAANPNTGATA
+728 ASSANPKTGTVA
-740 GVCVAGLALLISGA
+740 GVCVAGLALLAGGA
-754 LTVSRKRK
+754 LTVSKKRK

>member
-10 GDEDDGLLYRCA
+10 GDEDDSLLCRCMTA
-22 GSKADRMLFRFG
+22 YKAAECFSAKT
-34 GKAFFAVVGV
+34 GKHFFAVQGV
-44 FIKSALTAEQCVS
+44 HKTSTRSAADVLSRKDKV
-57 TKGQKRMKKKILRTA
+57 RMKKKLAGTV
-72 SFALATALSLSV
+72 SFALAAALSLGV
-84 CVSAFVSDGTN
+84 CVSAFVSDGTD
-95 NNVTTSVLPDSAD
+95 NNVTTSNLPDSAD

-151 GVVDSVVGQRAGT
+151 GVIDSVVGQRAGT

-184 GGIQAFDA
+184 GGVQAFDA
-192 DTLESLWVYKDSV
+192 KTLESLWVYKDSV
-205 GGQSVSPIYYNDGCI
+205 GGQAISPIYYNDGYI
-220 YTGFCNDG
+220 YTGFWS
-228 SGKNDQY
+228 SGWSETDSGNF

-243 DPDTTDEEKSPK
+243 DPTKTDEAKSAK
-255 WTFTNKS
+255 WTYTNVG
-262 GFYWAGAYATDDFV
+262 GFYWAGAYATDKFIV
-276 VLGME
+276 VGSE
-281 NAKANTT
+281 NGT
-288 DPARIVTLDK
+288 DDNSPSKVRTFDK
-298 NSGSVIDTE
+298 ETGKVIDSKE
-307 YTVGGGVRSTIS
+307 AVGDIRSSVS
-319 YDKDTDAYYFTSNG
+319 YDKDTDAYYFTTKG
-333 GYFYKATIDDDGKF
+333 GYLYKAEINADGKF

-355 GGASTSTPTVL
+355 GGASTSTPTIL

-371 VGVNGSGWGNYKGSA
+371 VGYGAFGQNSG

-396 IAYKAET
+396 IAYKAKT

-429 AAGAIRYVK
+429 SAGAIRYVK
-438 DKKGVTEVLDA
+438 DKKGVTKVLDP
-449 QIVNGKKTAPSL
+449 QIEGSTEYAPSL
-461 FTPTGAQAQFAIA
+461 FTPTGAQAECAVA
-474 DLVADENGT
+474 DLIADENGT

-538 KDVTIDDSKLEKD
+538 DYVTIDDTALTAD

-579 VKPVETTIDIAVLSA
+579 VDPVETTIDIAVLSA

-623 ARADYDALGGLT
+623 ARADYDALGDLK

-692 AVSSTSSA
+692 AVSSTSSV

-728 AGAANPNTGATA
+728 ASSANPKTGTVA
-740 GVCVAGLALLISGA
+740 GVCVAGLALLVGGA
-754 LTVSRKRK
+754 LTVSKKRK

>member
-34 GKAFFAVVGV
+34 GRAFFAVVGV

-164 NSYAIQ
+164 NGYSTVQ

-184 GGIQAFDA
+184 GGVQAFDA
-192 DTLESLWVYKDSV
+192 DTLESLWVYKDEL
-205 GGQSVSPIYYNDGCI
+205 GGQGVCPVYYNDGCI
-220 YTGFCNDG
+220 YTGFWSISYNETD
-228 SGKNDQY
+228 SGNF

-243 DPDTTDEEKSPK
+243 DPTKTDEAKSAK
-255 WTFTNKS
+255 WTYTNVG
-262 GFYWAGAYATDDFV
+262 GFYWTGAYATDKFIV
-276 VLGME
+276 VGSD
-281 NAKANTT
+281 NGT
-288 DPARIVTLDK
+288 DDNSPSKVRTFDK
-298 NSGSVIDTE
+298 KTGKVIDSKE
-307 YTVGGGVRSTIS
+307 AVGDIRSSVS
-319 YDKDTDAYYFTSNG
+319 YDKDTDAYYFTTKG
-333 GYFYKATIDDDGKF
+333 GYLYKAEINADGKF

-355 GGASTSTPTVL
+355 GGASTSTPTIL

-371 VGVNGSGWGNYKGSA
+371 VGYGAFDQNSG

-396 IAYKAET
+396 IAYTAKT
-403 KGYPQTSGLGVVNK
+403 KGYPQNSGLGVVNE
-417 DGYNYVYFTENA
+417 DGYNYVYFTENRD
-429 AAGAIRYVK
+429 GGPISYVK
-438 DKKGVTEVLDA
+438 DKKGVTKVLDP
-449 QIVNGKKTAPSL
+449 QIIGDKEYAPAI
-461 FTPTGAQAQFAIA
+461 FTPTGAQSQYAVA

-515 EKYPADGI
+515 EAYDDSDL

-538 KDVTIDDSKLEKD
+538 DYVTIDDTALTAD

-566 KTVSGGANKTGVA
+566 KTNEGAANTTGVA
-579 VKPVETTIDIAVLSA
+579 VSPVEATIDVTVLAA
-594 EDYDKVTAVEKTIAG
+594 EDYDSVKAVEKLISD

-614 LDSENDVKA
+614 LDSENDIKA
-623 ARADYDALGGLT
+623 ARVAYDALGDLKEYVGNVDALT
-635 KYVENY
+635 
-641 DVLKAAEEKLEKL
+641 AAEEKLEEL
-654 KAPSSSEVS
+654 KTPSSSS
-663 ESEVTSSVS
+663 EAESSVS
-672 SSEASSETGS
+672 SSDVS
-682 SESSVTSSDA
+682 SEST
-692 AVSSTSSA
+692 VSSANSEDTSSA
-700 ETSSVAGSTSSAADT
+700 TSSAAESVSSADT
-715 SSAASSSSKAANN
+715 SKAADSSSKTANN

>member
-1 MFSLTISVL
+1 
-10 GDEDDGLLYRCA
+10 
-22 GSKADRMLFRFG
+22 
-34 GKAFFAVVGV
+34 
-44 FIKSALTAEQCVS
+44 
-57 TKGQKRMKKKILRTA
+57 MKKKLAGTV
-72 SFALATALSLSV
+72 SFALAAALSLGV

-95 NNVTTSVLPDSAD
+95 NNVTTSNLPDSAD
-108 NAVLNWATKV
+108 NAVLNWATRICDPTDPKEWQN
-118 GKSWNDG
+118 S
-125 PSPVAIVGDDIV
+125 PSPVTLIGDDLV
-137 YTSGDKLMRMNKET
+137 FVSGDKLMRMNKET
-151 GVVDSVVGQRAGT
+151 GVIDSVVGQRAGK

-170 PVTYADGMI
+170 PVTYVDGMI
-179 FSAFN
+179 FSGFD
-184 GGIQAFDA
+184 GGVQAFDA

-205 GGQSVSPIYYNDGCI
+205 GGQAISPIYYNDGCI
-220 YTGFCNDG
+220 YTGFCSSETGTAN
-228 SGKNDQY
+228 Y
-235 VCIDVKDE
+235 VCMDVKDE
-243 DPDTTDEEKSPK
+243 DTTKTDEAKSAK
-255 WTFTNKS
+255 WVYANKG
-262 GFYWAGAYATDDFV
+262 GFYWTGAYSTDKFIV
-276 VLGME
+276 VGSDNGTKDNSHSKILTLNKE
-281 NAKANTT
+281 NGEEI
-288 DPARIVTLDK
+288 D
-298 NSGSVIDTE
+298 SGEAVGDIRCSV
-307 YTVGGGVRSTIS
+307 S
-319 YDKDTDAYYFTSNG
+319 YDKDTDAYYFTSKG
-333 GYFYKATIDDDGKF
+333 GYFYRAKIDDNGNF

-355 GGASTSTPTVL
+355 SGASTSTPTIL

-371 VGVNGSGWGNYKGSA
+371 VGFGHYRTGYG

-396 IAYKAET
+396 IAYTAKT
-403 KGYPQTSGLGVVNK
+403 KGYPQNSGLGVVNE
-417 DGYNYVYFTENA
+417 DGYNYVYFTENRD
-429 AAGAIRYVK
+429 GGPISYVK
-438 DKKGVTEVLDA
+438 DKKGVTKVLDP
-449 QIVNGKKTAPSL
+449 QIIGDKEYAPAI
-461 FTPTGAQAQFAIA
+461 FTPTGAQSQYAVA

-579 VKPVETTIDIAVLSA
+579 VDPVETTIDIAVLSA

-623 ARADYDALGGLT
+623 ARADYDALGDLK

-641 DVLKAAEEKLEKL
+641 DVLKSAEEKLEKL

-728 AGAANPNTGATA
+728 ASSANPKTGTVA
-740 GVCVAGLALLISGA
+740 GVCVAGLALLAGGA
-754 LTVSRKRK
+754 LTVSKKRK

>member
-1 MFSLTISVL
+1 
-10 GDEDDGLLYRCA
+10 
-22 GSKADRMLFRFG
+22 MLSR
-34 GKAFFAVVGV
+34 KDKV
-44 FIKSALTAEQCVS
+44 
-57 TKGQKRMKKKILRTA
+57 RMKKKLAGTV
-72 SFALATALSLSV
+72 SFALAAALSLGV

-95 NNVTTSVLPDSAD
+95 NNVTTSNLPDSAD
-108 NAVLNWATKV
+108 NAVLNWATRICDPTDPKEWQN
-118 GKSWNDG
+118 S
-125 PSPVAIVGDDIV
+125 PSPVTLIGDDLV
-137 YTSGDKLMRMNKET
+137 FVSGDKLMRMNKET
-151 GVVDSVVGQRAGT
+151 GVIDSVVGQRAGK

-170 PVTYADGMI
+170 PVTYVDGMI
-179 FSAFN
+179 FSGFD
-184 GGIQAFDA
+184 GGVQAFDA

-205 GGQSVSPIYYNDGCI
+205 GGQAVSPIYYNDGYI
-220 YTGFCNDG
+220 YTGFCNYG
-228 SGKNDQY
+228 AGKDDQY

-243 DPDTTDEEKSPK
+243 DPDTTDEEKLPK
-255 WTFTNKS
+255 WIFTNKS
-262 GFYWAGAYATDDFV
+262 GFYWAGAYAADDYI

-298 NSGSVIDTE
+298 KTGDVIDTE
-307 YTVGGGVRSTIS
+307 YTVKGGVRSTVS

-333 GYFYKATIDDDGKF
+333 GYFYKATIDDEGNF

-355 GGASTSTPTVL
+355 GGASTSTPTIL

-371 VGVNGSGWGNYKGSA
+371 VGYGAFDQNSG

-396 IAYKAET
+396 IAYKAKT

-417 DGYNYVYFTENA
+417 DGYNYVYFSENA
-429 AAGAIRYVK
+429 ENGAIRFVK
-438 DKKGVTEVLDA
+438 DKKGVTKVLDP
-449 QIVNGKKTAPSL
+449 QIEGSTEYAPSL
-461 FTPTGAQAQFAIA
+461 FTPTGAQAQYAVA

-515 EKYPADGI
+515 ETYDASDL

-538 KDVTIDDSKLEKD
+538 DYVTIDDTALTAD

-579 VKPVETTIDIAVLSA
+579 VDPVETTIDIAVLSA

-623 ARADYDALGGLT
+623 ARADYDALGDLK

-692 AVSSTSSA
+692 AVSSTSSVETSSVAAVSSTSSA

-728 AGAANPNTGATA
+728 ASSANPKTGTVA
-740 GVCVAGLALLISGA
+740 GVCVAGLVLLAGGA
-754 LTVSRKRK
+754 LTVSKKRK

>member
-1 MFSLTISVL
+1 
-10 GDEDDGLLYRCA
+10 
-22 GSKADRMLFRFG
+22 
-34 GKAFFAVVGV
+34 
-44 FIKSALTAEQCVS
+44 
-57 TKGQKRMKKKILRTA
+57 MKKKLAGTV
-72 SFALATALSLSV
+72 SLALAAALSLGV

-108 NAVLNWATKV
+108 NAVLNWATRICDPTNPKEWQN
-118 GKSWNDG
+118 S
-125 PSPVAIVGDDIV
+125 PSPVTLIGDDIV
-137 YTSGDKLMRMNKET
+137 FVSGDKLMRMNKET
-151 GVVDSVVGQRAGT
+151 GVIDSVVGQRAGT

-170 PVTYADGMI
+170 PVTYVDGMI
-179 FSAFN
+179 FSGFD
-184 GGIQAFDA
+184 GGVQAFDA
-192 DTLESLWVYKDSV
+192 KTLESLWVYKDEL
-205 GGQSVSPIYYNDGCI
+205 GGQGICPVYYNDGCI
-220 YTGFCNDG
+220 YTGFWSSETGTAN
-228 SGKNDQY
+228 Y

-243 DPDTTDEEKSPK
+243 DTTKTDEAKSAK
-255 WTFTNKS
+255 WVYANKG
-262 GFYWAGAYATDDFV
+262 GFYWTGAYSTDKFIV
-276 VLGME
+276 VGSDNGTKDNSPSKILTLNKE
-281 NAKANTT
+281 NGEEIDSGEAVG
-288 DPARIVTLDK
+288 DIR
-298 NSGSVIDTE
+298 NSV
-307 YTVGGGVRSTIS
+307 S
-319 YDKDTDAYYFTSNG
+319 YDKDTDAYYFTSKG
-333 GYFYKATIDDDGKF
+333 GYFYKAKIDDNGKF
-347 TKLDSIAL
+347 TKLESIAL
-355 GGASTSTPTVL
+355 SGASTSTPTIL

-371 VGVNGSGWGNYKGSA
+371 VGFGHYRTGYG

-396 IAYKAET
+396 IAYTAKT

-429 AAGAIRYVK
+429 SAGAIRYVK
-438 DKKGVTEVLDA
+438 DKKGVTEILDA

-461 FTPTGAQAQFAIA
+461 FTPTGAQAQYAVA
-474 DLVADENGT
+474 DLVADEDGT
-483 IYFKNDSGYIMA
+483 IFFKNDSGYIMA
-495 VGSEVE
+495 IGSEVE
-501 KLVTENAKTVCKEG
+501 KLVVENAKTVCKEG
-515 EKYPADGI
+515 EKYPADGM

-551 DDFVTVTYKYGMYRD
+551 DDFVTVTYKYGLYRD

-579 VKPVETTIDIAVLSA
+579 VDPVETTIDIAVLSA

-623 ARADYDALGGLT
+623 ASADYDALGDLK

-728 AGAANPNTGATA
+728 ASSANPKTGAVA
-740 GVCVAGLALLISGA
+740 GVCVAGLALLAGGA
-754 LTVSRKRK
+754 LTVSKKRK

>member
-151 GVVDSVVGQRAGT
+151 GVVDTVVGQRAGT

-220 YTGFCNDG
+220 YTGFCNYG

-255 WTFTNKS
+255 WIFTNKKRLL
-262 GFYWAGAYATDDFV
+262 
-276 VLGME
+276 LGR
-281 NAKANTT
+281 
-288 DPARIVTLDK
+288 RIC
-298 NSGSVIDTE
+298 N
-307 YTVGGGVRSTIS
+307 
-319 YDKDTDAYYFTSNG
+319 
-333 GYFYKATIDDDGKF
+333 
-347 TKLDSIAL
+347 
-355 GGASTSTPTVL
+355 
-366 NGRAY
+366 
-371 VGVNGSGWGNYKGSA
+371 
-386 IAVIDLDSFE
+386 
-396 IAYKAET
+396 
-403 KGYPQTSGLGVVNK
+403 
-417 DGYNYVYFTENA
+417 
-429 AAGAIRYVK
+429 
-438 DKKGVTEVLDA
+438 
-449 QIVNGKKTAPSL
+449 
-461 FTPTGAQAQFAIA
+461 
-474 DLVADENGT
+474 
-483 IYFKNDSGYIMA
+483 
-495 VGSEVE
+495 
-501 KLVTENAKTVCKEG
+501 
-515 EKYPADGI
+515 
-523 KVYAVLKNGVKKDVT
+523 
-538 KDVTIDDSKLEKD
+538 
-551 DDFVTVTYKYGMYRD
+551 
-566 KTVSGGANKTGVA
+566 
-579 VKPVETTIDIAVLSA
+579 
-594 EDYDKVTAVEKTIAG
+594 
-609 LGEIT
+609 
-614 LDSENDVKA
+614 
-623 ARADYDALGGLT
+623 
-635 KYVENY
+635 
-641 DVLKAAEEKLEKL
+641 
-654 KAPSSSEVS
+654 
-663 ESEVTSSVS
+663 
-672 SSEASSETGS
+672 
-682 SESSVTSSDA
+682 
-692 AVSSTSSA
+692 
-700 ETSSVAGSTSSAADT
+700 
-715 SSAASSSSKAANN
+715 
-728 AGAANPNTGATA
+728 
-740 GVCVAGLALLISGA
+740 
-754 LTVSRKRK
+754 

>member
-179 FSAFN
+179 FSGFD
-184 GGIQAFDA
+184 GGVQAFDA
-192 DTLESLWVYKDSV
+192 KTLESLWVYKDSV
-205 GGQSVSPIYYNDGCI
+205 GGQAISPIYYNDGYI
-220 YTGFCNDG
+220 YTGFWS
-228 SGKNDQY
+228 SGWSETDSGNF

-243 DPDTTDEEKSPK
+243 DPTKTDEAKSAK
-255 WTFTNKS
+255 WTYTNVG
-262 GFYWAGAYATDDFV
+262 GFYWTGAYATDKFIV
-276 VLGME
+276 VGSD
-281 NAKANTT
+281 NGT
-288 DPARIVTLDK
+288 DDNSPSKVRTFDK
-298 NSGSVIDTE
+298 ETGKVIDSKE
-307 YTVGGGVRSTIS
+307 AVGDIRSSVS
-319 YDKDTDAYYFTSNG
+319 YDKDTDAYYFTTKG
-333 GYFYKATIDDDGKF
+333 GYLYKAEINADGKF

-429 AAGAIRYVK
+429 SAGAIRYVK

-461 FTPTGAQAQFAIA
+461 FTPTGAQAQYAIA

-515 EKYPADGI
+515 EAYDASDL

-538 KDVTIDDSKLEKD
+538 DYVTIDDTALTAD

-566 KTVSGGANKTGVA
+566 KTKEGAANTTGVA
-579 VKPVETTIDIAVLSA
+579 VSPVETTINVTVLAA
-594 EDYDKVTAVEKTIAG
+594 EDYDSVKAVEKLISD

-614 LDSENDVKA
+614 LDSENDIKA
-623 ARADYDALGGLT
+623 ARVAYDALGDLKEYVGNVDALT
-635 KYVENY
+635 
-641 DVLKAAEEKLEKL
+641 AAEKKLEEL
-654 KAPSSSEVS
+654 KTPSSSS
-663 ESEVTSSVS
+663 EAESSVS
-672 SSEASSETGS
+672 SSDVS
-682 SESSVTSSDA
+682 SEST
-692 AVSSTSSA
+692 VSSANSEDTSSA
-700 ETSSVAGSTSSAADT
+700 TSSAAESVSSADT
-715 SSAASSSSKAANN
+715 SKASDSSSKTANN

-740 GVCVAGLALLISGA
+740 SVCVAGLALLISGA

>member
-179 FSAFN
+179 FSGFD
-184 GGIQAFDA
+184 GGVQAFDA
-192 DTLESLWVYKDSV
+192 KTLESLWVYKDSV
-205 GGQSVSPIYYNDGCI
+205 GGQAISPIYYNDGYI
-220 YTGFCNDG
+220 YTGFWS
-228 SGKNDQY
+228 SGWSETDSGNF

-243 DPDTTDEEKSPK
+243 DPTKTDEAKSAK
-255 WTFTNKS
+255 WTYTNVG
-262 GFYWAGAYATDDFV
+262 GFYWTGAYATDKFIV
-276 VLGME
+276 VGSD
-281 NAKANTT
+281 NGT
-288 DPARIVTLDK
+288 DDNSPSKVRTFDK
-298 NSGSVIDTE
+298 ETGKVIDSKE
-307 YTVGGGVRSTIS
+307 AVGDIRSSVS
-319 YDKDTDAYYFTSNG
+319 YDKDTDAYYFTTKG
-333 GYFYKATIDDDGKF
+333 GYLYKAEINADGKF

-429 AAGAIRYVK
+429 SAGAIRYVK

-461 FTPTGAQAQFAIA
+461 FTPTGAQAQYAIA

-515 EKYPADGI
+515 EAYDASDL

-538 KDVTIDDSKLEKD
+538 DYVTIDDTALTAD

-566 KTVSGGANKTGVA
+566 KTKEGAANTTGVA
-579 VKPVETTIDIAVLSA
+579 VSPVETTINVTVLAA
-594 EDYDKVTAVEKTIAG
+594 EDYDSVKAVEKLISD

-614 LDSENDVKA
+614 LDSENDIKA
-623 ARADYDALGGLT
+623 ARAAYDALGDLKEYVGNVDALT
-635 KYVENY
+635 
-641 DVLKAAEEKLEKL
+641 AAEEKLEEL
-654 KAPSSSEVS
+654 KTPSSSS
-663 ESEVTSSVS
+663 EAESSVS
-672 SSEASSETGS
+672 SSDVS
-682 SESSVTSSDA
+682 SEST
-692 AVSSTSSA
+692 VSSANSEDTSSA
-700 ETSSVAGSTSSAADT
+700 TSSAAESVSSADT
-715 SSAASSSSKAANN
+715 SKAADSSSKTANN

>member
-1 MFSLTISVL
+1 
-10 GDEDDGLLYRCA
+10 
-22 GSKADRMLFRFG
+22 
-34 GKAFFAVVGV
+34 
-44 FIKSALTAEQCVS
+44 
-57 TKGQKRMKKKILRTA
+57 MKKKILRTA
-72 SFALATALSLSV
+72 SIALATALSLSV
-84 CVSAFVSDGTN
+84 CASAFVSDGTN

-108 NAVLNWATKV
+108 KAVLNWATKV

-170 PVTYADGMI
+170 PVTYANGMI

-220 YTGFCNDG
+220 YTGFWS
-228 SGKNDQY
+228 SGWSETDPANY

-243 DPDTTDEEKSPK
+243 DPTKTDEAKAAK
-255 WTFTNKS
+255 WTYTNVG
-262 GFYWAGAYATDDFV
+262 GFYWAGAYATDKFIV
-276 VLGME
+276 VGSD
-281 NAKANTT
+281 NGT
-288 DPARIVTLDK
+288 DDNSPSKVRTFDK
-298 NSGSVIDTE
+298 ETGKVIDSKE
-307 YTVGGGVRSTIS
+307 AVGDIRSSVS

-333 GYFYKATIDDDGKF
+333 GYFYKATIDDEGNF

-355 GGASTSTPTVL
+355 GGASTSTPTIL

-371 VGVNGSGWGNYKGSA
+371 VGFGHYRTGYG

-396 IAYKAET
+396 IAYTATT
-403 KGYPQTSGLGVVNK
+403 KGYPQTTGLGAVNEN
-417 DGYNYVYFTENA
+417 GYNYVYFTENA
-429 AAGAIRYVK
+429 SAGAIRYVK
-438 DKKGVTEVLDA
+438 DKKGVTEVLDP

-461 FTPTGAQAQFAIA
+461 FTPSGAQAQYAIA

-515 EKYPADGI
+515 EAYDASDL

-538 KDVTIDDSKLEKD
+538 DYVTMDDTALTAD

-566 KTVSGGANKTGVA
+566 KTNDGAANTTGVA
-579 VKPVETTIDIAVLSA
+579 VSPVETTIDVTVLAA
-594 EDYDKVTAVEKTIAG
+594 EDYDSVKAVEKLISD

-614 LDSENDVKA
+614 LDSENDIKA
-623 ARADYDALGGLT
+623 ARAAYDALGDLKEYVGNVDALT
-635 KYVENY
+635 
-641 DVLKAAEEKLEKL
+641 AAEEKLEEL
-654 KAPSSSEVS
+654 KTPSSSS
-663 ESEVTSSVS
+663 EAESSVS
-672 SSEASSETGS
+672 SSDVS
-682 SESSVTSSDA
+682 SEST
-692 AVSSTSSA
+692 VSSANSEDTSSA
-700 ETSSVAGSTSSAADT
+700 TSSAAESV
-715 SSAASSSSKAANN
+715 SSADSSKTANN

-754 LTVSRKRK
+754 LTASRKRK

>member
-179 FSAFN
+179 FSGFD
-184 GGIQAFDA
+184 GGVQAFDA
-192 DTLESLWVYKDSV
+192 KTLESLWVYKDSV
-205 GGQSVSPIYYNDGCI
+205 GGQAISPIYYNDGYI
-220 YTGFCNDG
+220 YTGFWS
-228 SGKNDQY
+228 SGWSETDSGNF

-243 DPDTTDEEKSPK
+243 DPTKTDEAKSAK
-255 WTFTNKS
+255 WTYTNVG
-262 GFYWAGAYATDDFV
+262 GFYWTGAYATDKFIV
-276 VLGME
+276 VGSD
-281 NAKANTT
+281 NGT
-288 DPARIVTLDK
+288 DDNSPSKVRTFDK
-298 NSGSVIDTE
+298 ETGKVIDSKE
-307 YTVGGGVRSTIS
+307 AVGDIRSSVS
-319 YDKDTDAYYFTSNG
+319 YDKDTDAYYFTTKG
-333 GYFYKATIDDDGKF
+333 GYLYKAEINADGKF

-429 AAGAIRYVK
+429 SAGAIRYVK

-461 FTPTGAQAQFAIA
+461 FTTTGAQAQFAIA

-515 EKYPADGI
+515 EAYDASDL

-538 KDVTIDDSKLEKD
+538 DYVTIDDTALTAD

-566 KTVSGGANKTGVA
+566 KTNEGAANTTGVA
-579 VKPVETTIDIAVLSA
+579 VSPVEATIDVTVLAA
-594 EDYDKVTAVEKTIAG
+594 EDYDSVKAVEKLISD

-614 LDSENDVKA
+614 LDSENDIKA
-623 ARADYDALGGLT
+623 ARVAYDALGDLKEYVGNVDALT
-635 KYVENY
+635 
-641 DVLKAAEEKLEKL
+641 AAEKKLEEL
-654 KAPSSSEVS
+654 KTPSSSS
-663 ESEVTSSVS
+663 EAESSVS
-672 SSEASSETGS
+672 SSDVS
-682 SESSVTSSDA
+682 SEST
-692 AVSSTSSA
+692 VSSANSEDTSSA
-700 ETSSVAGSTSSAADT
+700 TSSAAESVSSADT
-715 SSAASSSSKAANN
+715 SKAADSSSKTANN

>member
-1 MFSLTISVL
+1 M

-179 FSAFN
+179 FSGFD
-184 GGIQAFDA
+184 GGVQAFDA
-192 DTLESLWVYKDSV
+192 KTLESLWVYKDSV
-205 GGQSVSPIYYNDGCI
+205 GGQAISPIYYNDGYI
-220 YTGFCNDG
+220 YTGFWS
-228 SGKNDQY
+228 SGWSETDSGNF

-243 DPDTTDEEKSPK
+243 DPTKTDEAKSAK
-255 WTFTNKS
+255 WTYTNVG
-262 GFYWAGAYATDDFV
+262 GFYWTGAYATDKFIV
-276 VLGME
+276 VGSD
-281 NAKANTT
+281 NGT
-288 DPARIVTLDK
+288 DDNSPSKVRTFDK
-298 NSGSVIDTE
+298 ETGKVIDSKE
-307 YTVGGGVRSTIS
+307 AVGDIRSSVS
-319 YDKDTDAYYFTSNG
+319 YDKDTDAYYFTTKG
-333 GYFYKATIDDDGKF
+333 GYLYKAEINADGKF

-371 VGVNGSGWGNYKGSA
+371 VGVNGSGWGDYKGSV

-403 KGYPQTSGLGVVNK
+403 KGYPQTSGLGVVNEN
-417 DGYNYVYFTENA
+417 GYNYVYFSENA
-429 AAGAIRYVK
+429 SAGAIRYVK

-461 FTPTGAQAQFAIA
+461 FTPTGAQAQYAIA

-515 EKYPADGI
+515 EAYDASDL
-523 KVYAVLKNGVKKDVT
+523 KVYAVLKNGAKKDVT
-538 KDVTIDDSKLEKD
+538 DYVTIDDTALTAD

-566 KTVSGGANKTGVA
+566 KTKEGAANTTGVA
-579 VKPVETTIDIAVLSA
+579 VSPVETTIDVTVLAA
-594 EDYDKVTAVEKTIAG
+594 EDYDSVKAVEKLISD

-614 LDSENDVKA
+614 LDSENDIKA
-623 ARADYDALGGLT
+623 ARAAYDALGDLKEYVGNVDALT
-635 KYVENY
+635 
-641 DVLKAAEEKLEKL
+641 AAEKKLEEL
-654 KAPSSSEVS
+654 KTPSSSS
-663 ESEVTSSVS
+663 EAENSVS
-672 SSEASSETGS
+672 SSDVS
-682 SESSVTSSDA
+682 SEST
-692 AVSSTSSA
+692 VSSANSEDTSSA
-700 ETSSVAGSTSSAADT
+700 TSSAAESVSSADT
-715 SSAASSSSKAANN
+715 SKAADSSSKTANN

>member
-179 FSAFN
+179 FSGFD
-184 GGIQAFDA
+184 GGVQAFDA
-192 DTLESLWVYKDSV
+192 KTLESLWVYKDSV
-205 GGQSVSPIYYNDGCI
+205 GGQAISPIYYNDGYI
-220 YTGFCNDG
+220 YTGFWS
-228 SGKNDQY
+228 SGWSETDSGNF

-243 DPDTTDEEKSPK
+243 DPTKTDEAKSAK
-255 WTFTNKS
+255 WTYTNVG
-262 GFYWAGAYATDDFV
+262 GFYWTGAYATDKFIV
-276 VLGME
+276 VGSD
-281 NAKANTT
+281 NGT
-288 DPARIVTLDK
+288 DDNSPSKVRTFDK
-298 NSGSVIDTE
+298 ETGKVIDSKE
-307 YTVGGGVRSTIS
+307 AVGDIRSSVS
-319 YDKDTDAYYFTSNG
+319 YDKDTDAYYFTTKG
-333 GYFYKATIDDDGKF
+333 GYLYKAEINADGKF

-403 KGYPQTSGLGVVNK
+403 KGYPQTSGLGVVNEN
-417 DGYNYVYFTENA
+417 GYNYVYFSENA
-429 AAGAIRYVK
+429 SAGAIRYVK

-461 FTPTGAQAQFAIA
+461 FTPTGAQAQYAIA

-515 EKYPADGI
+515 EAYDASDL

-538 KDVTIDDSKLEKD
+538 DYVTIDDTALTAD

-566 KTVSGGANKTGVA
+566 KTNEGAANTTGVA
-579 VKPVETTIDIAVLSA
+579 VSPVETTINVTVLAA
-594 EDYDKVTAVEKTIAG
+594 EDYDSVKAVEKLISD

-614 LDSENDVKA
+614 LDSENDIKA
-623 ARADYDALGGLT
+623 ARVAYDALGDLKEYVGNVDALT
-635 KYVENY
+635 
-641 DVLKAAEEKLEKL
+641 AAEEKLEEL
-654 KAPSSSEVS
+654 KTPSSSS
-663 ESEVTSSVS
+663 EAESSVS
-672 SSEASSETGS
+672 SSDVS
-682 SESSVTSSDA
+682 SEST
-692 AVSSTSSA
+692 VSSANS
-700 ETSSVAGSTSSAADT
+700 EDT
-715 SSAASSSSKAANN
+715 SSATSSATESVSSADTSKAADSSSKTANN

>member
-1 MFSLTISVL
+1 MTAYKAAECFSAKT
-10 GDEDDGLLYRCA
+10 
-22 GSKADRMLFRFG
+22 
-34 GKAFFAVVGV
+34 GKHFFAVQGV
-44 FIKSALTAEQCVS
+44 HKTSTRSAADVLSRKDKV
-57 TKGQKRMKKKILRTA
+57 RMKKKLAGTV
-72 SFALATALSLSV
+72 SFALAAALSLGV

-95 NNVTTSVLPDSAD
+95 NNVTTSNLPDSAD

-151 GVVDSVVGQRAGT
+151 GVIDSVVGQRAGT

-184 GGIQAFDA
+184 GGVQAFDA
-192 DTLESLWVYKDSV
+192 KTLESLWVYKDSV
-205 GGQSVSPIYYNDGCI
+205 GGQAISPIYYNDGYI
-220 YTGFCNDG
+220 YTGFWS
-228 SGKNDQY
+228 SGWSETDSGNF

-243 DPDTTDEEKSPK
+243 DPTKTDEAKSAK
-255 WTFTNKS
+255 WTYTNVG
-262 GFYWAGAYATDDFV
+262 GFYWAGAYATDKFIV
-276 VLGME
+276 VGSE
-281 NAKANTT
+281 NGT
-288 DPARIVTLDK
+288 DDNSPSKVRTFDK
-298 NSGSVIDTE
+298 ETGKVIDSKE
-307 YTVGGGVRSTIS
+307 AVGDIRSSVS
-319 YDKDTDAYYFTSNG
+319 YDKDTDAYYFTTKG
-333 GYFYKATIDDDGKF
+333 GYLYKAEINADGKF

-355 GGASTSTPTVL
+355 GGASTSTPTIL

-371 VGVNGSGWGNYKGSA
+371 VGYGAFGQNSG

-396 IAYKAET
+396 IAYKAKT

-429 AAGAIRYVK
+429 SAGAIRYVK
-438 DKKGVTEVLDA
+438 DKKGVTKVLDP
-449 QIVNGKKTAPSL
+449 QIEGSTEYAPSL
-461 FTPTGAQAQFAIA
+461 FTPTGAQAECAVA
-474 DLVADENGT
+474 DLIADENGT

-538 KDVTIDDSKLEKD
+538 DYVTIDDTALTAD

-579 VKPVETTIDIAVLSA
+579 VDPVETTIDIAVLSA

-623 ARADYDALGGLT
+623 ARADYDALGDLK

-692 AVSSTSSA
+692 AVSSTSSV

-728 AGAANPNTGATA
+728 ASSANPKTGTVA
-740 GVCVAGLALLISGA
+740 GVCVAGLALLVGGA
-754 LTVSRKRK
+754 LTVSKKRK

>member
-1 MFSLTISVL
+1 M

-125 PSPVAIVGDDIV
+125 PSPVAIVGDNIV

-179 FSAFN
+179 FSGFD
-184 GGIQAFDA
+184 GGVQAFDA
-192 DTLESLWVYKDSV
+192 KTLESLWVYKDSV
-205 GGQSVSPIYYNDGCI
+205 GGQAISPIYYNDGYI
-220 YTGFCNDG
+220 YTGFWS
-228 SGKNDQY
+228 SGWSETDSGNF

-243 DPDTTDEEKSPK
+243 DPTKTDEAKSAK
-255 WTFTNKS
+255 WTYTNVG
-262 GFYWAGAYATDDFV
+262 GFYWTGAYATDKFIV
-276 VLGME
+276 VGSD
-281 NAKANTT
+281 NGT
-288 DPARIVTLDK
+288 DDNSPSKVRTFDK
-298 NSGSVIDTE
+298 ETGKVIDSKE
-307 YTVGGGVRSTIS
+307 AVGDIRSSVS
-319 YDKDTDAYYFTSNG
+319 YDKDTDAYYFTTKG
-333 GYFYKATIDDDGKF
+333 GYLYKAEINADGKF

-429 AAGAIRYVK
+429 SAGAIRYVK

-461 FTPTGAQAQFAIA
+461 FTPTGAQAQYAIA

-515 EKYPADGI
+515 EAYDASDL

-538 KDVTIDDSKLEKD
+538 DYVTIDDTALTAD

-566 KTVSGGANKTGVA
+566 KTKEGAANTTGVA
-579 VKPVETTIDIAVLSA
+579 VSPVETTINVTVLAA
-594 EDYDKVTAVEKTIAG
+594 EDYDSVKAVEKLISD

-614 LDSENDVKA
+614 LDSENDIKA
-623 ARADYDALGGLT
+623 ARVAYDALGDLKEYVGNVDALT
-635 KYVENY
+635 
-641 DVLKAAEEKLEKL
+641 AAEKKLEEL
-654 KAPSSSEVS
+654 KTPSSSS
-663 ESEVTSSVS
+663 EAESSVS
-672 SSEASSETGS
+672 SSDVS
-682 SESSVTSSDA
+682 SEST
-692 AVSSTSSA
+692 VSSANSEDTSSA
-700 ETSSVAGSTSSAADT
+700 TSSAAESVSSADT
-715 SSAASSSSKAANN
+715 SKASDSSSKTANN

-740 GVCVAGLALLISGA
+740 SVCVAGLALLISGA

>member
-179 FSAFN
+179 FSGFD
-184 GGIQAFDA
+184 GGVQAFDA
-192 DTLESLWVYKDSV
+192 KTLESLWVYKDSV
-205 GGQSVSPIYYNDGCI
+205 GGQAISPIYYNDGYI
-220 YTGFCNDG
+220 YTGFWS
-228 SGKNDQY
+228 SGWSETDSGNF

-243 DPDTTDEEKSPK
+243 DPTKTDEAKSAK
-255 WTFTNKS
+255 WTYTNVG
-262 GFYWAGAYATDDFV
+262 GFYWTGAYATDKFIV
-276 VLGME
+276 VGSD
-281 NAKANTT
+281 NGT
-288 DPARIVTLDK
+288 DDNSPSKVRTFDK
-298 NSGSVIDTE
+298 ETGKVIDSKE
-307 YTVGGGVRSTIS
+307 AVGDIRSSVS
-319 YDKDTDAYYFTSNG
+319 YDKDTDAYYFTTKG
-333 GYFYKATIDDDGKF
+333 GYLYKAEINADGKF

-371 VGVNGSGWGNYKGSA
+371 VGVNGSGWGDYKGSA

-403 KGYPQTSGLGVVNK
+403 KGYPQTSGLGVVNEN
-417 DGYNYVYFTENA
+417 GYNYVYFSENA
-429 AAGAIRYVK
+429 SAGAIRYVK

-461 FTPTGAQAQFAIA
+461 FTPTGAQAQYAIA

-515 EKYPADGI
+515 EAYDASDL

-538 KDVTIDDSKLEKD
+538 DYVTIDDTALTAD

-566 KTVSGGANKTGVA
+566 KTKEGAANTTGVA
-579 VKPVETTIDIAVLSA
+579 VSPVEATINVTVLAA
-594 EDYDKVTAVEKTIAG
+594 EDYDSVKAVEKLISD

-614 LDSENDVKA
+614 LDSENDIKA
-623 ARADYDALGGLT
+623 ARAAYDALGDLKEYVGNVDALT
-635 KYVENY
+635 
-641 DVLKAAEEKLEKL
+641 AAEKKLEEL
-654 KAPSSSEVS
+654 KTPSSSS
-663 ESEVTSSVS
+663 EAESSVS
-672 SSEASSETGS
+672 SSDVS
-682 SESSVTSSDA
+682 SEST
-692 AVSSTSSA
+692 VSSANSEDTSSA
-700 ETSSVAGSTSSAADT
+700 TSSAAESVSSADT
-715 SSAASSSSKAANN
+715 SKAADSSSKTANN

>member
-1 MFSLTISVL
+1 MTAYKAAECFSAKT
-10 GDEDDGLLYRCA
+10 
-22 GSKADRMLFRFG
+22 
-34 GKAFFAVVGV
+34 GKHFFAVQGV
-44 FIKSALTAEQCVS
+44 HKTSTRSAADVLSRKDKV
-57 TKGQKRMKKKILRTA
+57 RMKKKLAGTV
-72 SFALATALSLSV
+72 SFALAAALSLGV

-95 NNVTTSVLPDSAD
+95 NNVTTSNLPDSAD

-151 GVVDSVVGQRAGT
+151 GVIDSVVGQRAGT

-184 GGIQAFDA
+184 GGVQAFDA
-192 DTLESLWVYKDSV
+192 DTLESLWVYKDEL
-205 GGQSVSPIYYNDGCI
+205 GGQGICPVYYNDGCI
-220 YTGFCNDG
+220 YTGFWSSETGTAN
-228 SGKNDQY
+228 Y
-235 VCIDVKDE
+235 VCMDVKDE
-243 DPDTTDEEKSPK
+243 DTTKTDETKSAK
-255 WTFTNKS
+255 WTYTNVG
-262 GFYWAGAYATDDFV
+262 GFYGAGAYATDKFIV
-276 VLGME
+276 VGSD
-281 NAKANTT
+281 NGT
-288 DPARIVTLDK
+288 DDNSPSKVRTFDK
-298 NSGSVIDTE
+298 ETGKVIDSKE
-307 YTVGGGVRSTIS
+307 AVGDIRSSVS
-319 YDKDTDAYYFTSNG
+319 YDKDTDAYYFTSKG
-333 GYFYKATIDDDGKF
+333 GYLYKAEINADGKF

-371 VGVNGSGWGNYKGSA
+371 VGYGAFDQNSG

-429 AAGAIRYVK
+429 SAGAIRYVK
-438 DKKGVTEVLDA
+438 DKKGVTKVLDP
-449 QIVNGKKTAPSL
+449 QIIGDKEYAPAI
-461 FTPTGAQAQFAIA
+461 FTPTGAQSQYAVA

-501 KLVTENAKTVCKEG
+501 KLVVENAKTVCKEG

-538 KDVTIDDSKLEKD
+538 DYVTIDDTALTAD

-623 ARADYDALGGLT
+623 ARADYDALGDLK

-672 SSEASSETGS
+672 SSETSSETGS

-728 AGAANPNTGATA
+728 ASSANPKTGTVA
-740 GVCVAGLALLISGA
+740 GVCVAGLALLAGGA
-754 LTVSRKRK
+754 LTVSKKRK